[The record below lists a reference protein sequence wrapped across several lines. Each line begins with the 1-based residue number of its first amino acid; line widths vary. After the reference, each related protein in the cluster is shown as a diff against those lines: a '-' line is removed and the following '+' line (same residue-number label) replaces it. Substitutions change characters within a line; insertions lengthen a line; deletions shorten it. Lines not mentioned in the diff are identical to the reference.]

1 MNKNQQMLSNMYTFV
16 IAGKSLS
23 FTKAG
28 EELFIT
34 QGAVSQRIKSLEAQ
48 LGFSL
53 FVRMTRRL
61 DLTKEGERLLHA
73 LNQSFEVIFS
83 ELEDIKFDELRG
95 ELYIGVAPTFG
106 QKWLLPRLKSFQNK
120 YPNLNVKLRVKASR
134 LDFQH
139 EPVDIAIYYSKED
152 HHGFHHQKLYDEVLV
167 PVCSQEYFNAHFGN
181 EVPSVE
187 QFSQATL
194 LHCTESLE
202 GGEPGKE
209 WSIWLEKQSQHEL
222 KSFDAMQR
230 TYHFNHSDM
239 AMIAAKNSMGIA
251 IARASLI
258 QEYLD
263 RGELIAPFERV
274 SAGRAYDLICLKG
287 QQDRPRISAFIAWLT
302 TQVAQE
308 QELQEERKGRKVFL
322 TADS

>member
-1 MNKNQQMLSNMYTFV
+1 MNKNQQMLSNMYTFA

-34 QGAVSQRIKSLEAQ
+34 QGAVSQRIKSLEEQ

-61 DLTKEGERLLHA
+61 ELTKEGDRLLQA

-83 ELEDIKFDELRG
+83 ELEDIKFNELRG
-95 ELYIGVAPTFG
+95 ELYVGVAPTFG
-106 QKWLLPRLKSFQNK
+106 QKWLLPRMKDFQDK

-139 EPVDIAIYYSKED
+139 EPVDVAIYYSKDE
-152 HHGFHHQKLYDEVLV
+152 HQGFYHQKLYDEDLV
-167 PVCSQEYFNAHFGN
+167 PVCSQEYFNTYFSDEA
-181 EVPSVE
+181 PSAK
-187 QFSQATL
+187 QLSQATF

-202 GGEPGKE
+202 GGESGKE
-209 WSIWLEKQSQHEL
+209 WSIWLANQSQQEL

-239 AMIAAKNSMGIA
+239 SMIAAKNSMGIA

-263 RGELIAPFERV
+263 SGELIAPFERV

-287 QQDRPRISAFIAWLT
+287 QQSRPKISAFIAWLT
-302 TQVAQE
+302 SQVTPE
-308 QELQEERKGRKVFL
+308 QQ
-322 TADS
+322 